1 MRERKVSRFW
11 CDHCNKSGGSRF
23 HMIRHEK
30 HCTKN
35 PDRACRMC
43 DQLGECVT
51 PVPVMHDA
59 MRAKGMTGLREASNG
74 CPACMLTAV
83 RLFPMVYP
91 RPWPEKMSA
100 EEEAAYQMQTD
111 ATALDYKAE
120 CSRFWEELPRDDHG
134 Y

>member
-1 MRERKVSRFW
+1 MRERTVRRYY
-11 CDHCNKSGGSRF
+11 CDHCKKAGGSRF
-23 HMIRHEK
+23 HMESHEK

-35 PDRACRMC
+35 PDRSCRMC

-59 MRAKGMTGLREASNG
+59 MRANGMAGLREASNR

-91 RPWPEKMSA
+91 EPWPAKMTDA
-100 EEEAAYQMQTD
+100 EESAYLMQSD

-120 CSRFWEELPRDDHG
+120 CARFWNDLPRDDPG